1 MTTETQAQ
9 EQTNEASA
17 PASIIDNWL
26 RVITR
31 PAEFFRDMQ
40 PEGGFNAPLLFMVL
54 TGVAAGLVR
63 AVLILVGL
71 GHGGSSVGTA
81 LASIIVVPILV
92 AIFGFLGA
100 GILYLIWRAM
110 GSDRDYETAYRCTA
124 YGSAISPLTQLLLII
139 PYLGAVAGLVWWTLI
154 LITASTEVHAIAR
167 PRALKVFGAIAVV
180 LAILSVGS
188 EMAARRMEASL
199 ADMQSQFQSGN
210 GQPKDATQA
219 MQQLG
224 TMLQK
229 VGKAAQKDQQ

>member
-9 EQTNEASA
+9 DHGTEASTQ
-17 PASIIDNWL
+17 PSVIDIWP
-26 RVITR
+26 RVITQ
-31 PAEFFRDMQ
+31 PAAFFRDM
-40 PEGGFNAPLLFMVL
+40 PRKGGFTAPLIFMVL
-54 TGVAAGLVR
+54 AGVAAGLVR
-63 AVLILVGL
+63 AVLSLVGL

-110 GSDRDYETAYRCTA
+110 GSERDYETAYRCTA
-124 YGSAISPLTQLLLII
+124 YGSAISPLTQLLLAI
-139 PYLGAVAGLVWWTLI
+139 PYLGALAGLVWWTLI
-154 LITASTEVHAIAR
+154 LITASTEVHGIRR

-199 ADMQSQFQSGN
+199 ADMQSQLQSGN
-210 GQPKDATQA
+210 GQPKDAAQA

-229 VGKAAQKDQQ
+229 VGKATQKDQQ